1 MEFCLSFSQRK
12 WRESPR
18 AAKNAILV
26 CGSAKALPLFTIDFS
41 HLCHQTQKLLKK
53 VFGGNLIGWFDY
65 FTNKLRR
72 ACHSHGTA
80 VGIPHLSKI
89 TVSIVQLPLL
99 CLVP

>member
-53 VFGGNLIGWFDY
+53 F
-65 FTNKLRR
+65 
-72 ACHSHGTA
+72 
-80 VGIPHLSKI
+80 
-89 TVSIVQLPLL
+89 
-99 CLVP
+99 LVAT